1 MPALEQ
7 PLLLLHWN
15 SGPRVFHSCLFSAL
29 WPLPTSKSK
38 LSHYKGTYN
47 TNQNFLSRH
56 VFPLSYI
63 SSVFSLWSGETDG
76 DIYKEGQHYILM
88 RRYLVRLH
96 AYPNSQDW
104 KVYYPSYVIPED
116 ERIPSSEVYWKES
129 YWSIQIREWWIS
141 FSRHNL
147 RNGTSLPRNIS
158 YTRSISA
165 RSM

>member
-1 MPALEQ
+1 M
-7 PLLLLHWN
+7 
-15 SGPRVFHSCLFSAL
+15 F
-29 WPLPTSKSK
+29 
-38 LSHYKGTYN
+38 
-47 TNQNFLSRH
+47 
-56 VFPLSYI
+56 FPLSYI
-63 SSVFSLWSGETDG
+63 SSVFSLWSGERDG

-165 RSM
+165 RSTWHTPNQIWDHQPFLDLKIFFSETAESQVVFFQNLKKFW